1 MKKLDFY
8 IADSVDTVIANE
20 PSVYI
25 SDELQEYLYYKKNI
39 VDFDMKYFF
48 DIDPYGDT
56 LLDIDHVKE
65 LIKICDNI
73 IESGLLTSFKE
84 KNEYVDCII
93 QLKKMCKKAIKDN
106 KTIVVIGD

>member
-39 VDFDMKYFF
+39 VDFDMKCFF
-48 DIDPYGDT
+48 
-56 LLDIDHVKE
+56 
-65 LIKICDNI
+65 
-73 IESGLLTSFKE
+73 
-84 KNEYVDCII
+84 
-93 QLKKMCKKAIKDN
+93 
-106 KTIVVIGD
+106 